1 MPLSKLQFRPGIN
14 KETTSYSNEGGWFDC
29 DKVRFRAGFPEKI
42 GGWAKKTPNSH
53 LGVTRALH
61 PWQTIS
67 LANYLG
73 VGTNEKYYVLY
84 GGAYYDV
91 TPLRATTSAGDVTF
105 SATNGSSTI
114 TVTDTSH
121 GAIVGDFVTLSG
133 AASLGGNITAEVLN
147 QEYKI
152 VTVPTANTYTIT
164 AREVNPVSRITVNG
178 IYTPVAVTANSSDSG
193 NGGSSTVGAYQLNIG
208 LNTSITGDGWN
219 AGTWGRGTW
228 NSATTP
234 TVESVLR
241 LWTHD
246 NFGEDLVINIFNGGL
261 YYYDSSTGL
270 TNRAVVLSSVSGAV
284 SPPSVAVKVLVSDVD
299 LHVIAFGCDSEDD
312 PGTQDP
318 LLIRF
323 SDQRNALDWKATVD
337 NTAGDLKISSGS
349 KIITAIET
357 KREILVFTDTSIYS
371 MQFIGPPDTFGI
383 TIVSEGISIRSPNSA
398 VAIEDNVFW
407 MGNNE
412 FYVYNGAVQK
422 IPCTLRDFVFS
433 DFNNLQAEKVFA
445 GVNSSF
451 SEIWWFYPSA
461 DSNEINKYVIYNYQ
475 QQIWYFGSLQ
485 RTAWLDRGV
494 NELPTAA
501 SPDYY
506 LYNHETGDD
515 DGSTDPVTAITA
527 HIESS
532 QMDIGEG
539 DQFTFI
545 SRIIPD
551 ITFRNSDIGKKASLS
566 LKARNFPGGNYLQTD
581 SAEIS
586 KTATVPVEQFTN
598 DAFIRL
604 RGRSF
609 ALRVE
614 STETGI
620 SWRLGSPR
628 IDIRPDG
635 RR

>member
-1 MPLSKLQFRPGIN
+1 MPLTKLQFRPGIN
-14 KETTSYSNEGGWFDC
+14 KESTSYSNEGGWFDC

-67 LANYLG
+67 LANYMG
-73 VGTNEKYYVLY
+73 VGTNVKYYVLY

-105 SATNGSSTI
+105 AATNGSSTI
-114 TVTDTSH
+114 TVTETAH
-121 GAIVGDFVTLSG
+121 GAIVGDFVTFSG
-133 AASLGGNITAEVLN
+133 AATLGGLVTAEVLN
-147 QEYKI
+147 QEYQ
-152 VTVPTANTYTIT
+152 VETVPSANTFTII

-178 IYTPVAVTANSSDSG
+178 IYTPVAVTANASDSG
-193 NGGSSTVGAYQLNIG
+193 NGGGSTVGAYQLNIG

-246 NFGEDLVINIFNGGL
+246 NFGEDIIINIYNGGL
-261 YYYDSSTGL
+261 YYYDSSAGL
-270 TNRAVVLSSVSGAV
+270 TNRAVVLSLVSGAV
-284 SPPSVAVKVLVSDVD
+284 SPPSVATKVLVSDVD

-422 IPCTLRDFVFS
+422 VPCTLRDFVFS
-433 DFNNLQAEKVFA
+433 DFNTLQSEKVFA

-451 SEIWWFYPSA
+451 SEVWWFYPSSS
-461 DSNEINKYVIYNYQ
+461 SNEIDKYVIYNYQ
-475 QQIWYFGSLQ
+475 QQIWYYGSLN

-501 SPDYY
+501 STDYY

-539 DQFTFI
+539 DQFSFI
-545 SRIIPD
+545 NRIIPD
-551 ITFRNSDIGKKASLS
+551 LTFRNSDIGKKATLS
-566 LKARNFPGGNYLQTD
+566 LKARNFPGGNYLQSD
-581 SAEIS
+581 SADIS

-628 IDIRPDG
+628 VDIRPDG

>member
-14 KETTSYSNEGGWFDC
+14 KESTSYSNEGGWFDC

-67 LANYLG
+67 LANYMG
-73 VGTNEKYYVLY
+73 VGTNIKYYVLY

-105 SATNGSSTI
+105 AATNGSSTI
-114 TVTDTSH
+114 TVTETAH
-121 GAIVGDFVTLSG
+121 GAIVGDFVTFSG
-133 AASLGGNITAEVLN
+133 AATLGGLVTAEVLN
-147 QEYKI
+147 QEYQI
-152 VTVPTANTYTIT
+152 ETVPSANTFTII

-178 IYTPVAVTANSSDSG
+178 IYTPVAVTANASDSG
-193 NGGSSTVGAYQLNIG
+193 NGGGSTVGAYQLNIG

-246 NFGEDLVINIFNGGL
+246 NFGEDIIINIYNGGL
-261 YYYDSSTGL
+261 YYYDSSAGL
-270 TNRAVVLSSVSGAV
+270 TNRAVVLSLVSGAV
-284 SPPSVAVKVLVSDVD
+284 SPPSVATKVLVSDVD

-422 IPCTLRDFVFS
+422 VPCTLRDFVFS
-433 DFNNLQAEKVFA
+433 DFNTLQSEKVFA

-451 SEIWWFYPSA
+451 SEVWWFYPSSS
-461 DSNEINKYVIYNYQ
+461 SNEIDKYVIYNYQ
-475 QQIWYFGSLQ
+475 QQIWYYGSLN

-539 DQFTFI
+539 DQFSFI
-545 SRIIPD
+545 NRIIPD
-551 ITFRNSDIGKKASLS
+551 LTFRNSDIGKKATLS
-566 LKARNFPGGNYLQTD
+566 LKARNFPGGNYLQSD
-581 SAEIS
+581 SADIS

-628 IDIRPDG
+628 VDIRPDG

>member
-14 KETTSYSNEGGWFDC
+14 KESTSYSNEGGWFDC

-67 LANYLG
+67 LANYMG
-73 VGTNEKYYVLY
+73 VGTNIKYYVLY

-105 SATNGSSTI
+105 AATNGSSTI
-114 TVTDTSH
+114 TVTETAH
-121 GAIVGDFVTLSG
+121 GAIVGDFVTFSG
-133 AASLGGNITAEVLN
+133 AATLGGLVTAEVLN
-147 QEYKI
+147 QEYQ
-152 VTVPTANTYTIT
+152 VETVPSANTFTII

-178 IYTPVAVTANSSDSG
+178 IYTPVAVTANASDSG
-193 NGGSSTVGAYQLNIG
+193 NGGGSTVGAYQLNIG

-246 NFGEDLVINIFNGGL
+246 NFGEDIIINIYNGGL
-261 YYYDSSTGL
+261 YYYDSSAGL
-270 TNRAVVLSSVSGAV
+270 TNRAIVLSLVSGAV
-284 SPPSVAVKVLVSDVD
+284 SPPSVATKVLVSDVD

-422 IPCTLRDFVFS
+422 VPCTLRDFVFS
-433 DFNNLQAEKVFA
+433 DFNTLQSEKVFA

-451 SEIWWFYPSA
+451 SEVWWFYPSSS
-461 DSNEINKYVIYNYQ
+461 SNEIDKYVIYNYQ
-475 QQIWYFGSLQ
+475 QQIWYYGSLN

-501 SPDYY
+501 STDYY

-539 DQFTFI
+539 DQFSFI
-545 SRIIPD
+545 NRIIPD
-551 ITFRNSDIGKKASLS
+551 LTFRNSDIGKKATLS
-566 LKARNFPGGNYLQTD
+566 LKARNFPGGNYLQSDSTD
-581 SAEIS
+581 IS

-628 IDIRPDG
+628 VDIRPDG

>member
-14 KETTSYSNEGGWFDC
+14 KESTSYSNEGGWFDC

-67 LANYLG
+67 LANYIG
-73 VGTNEKYYVLY
+73 VGTNVKYYVLY

-105 SATNGSSTI
+105 AATNGSSTI
-114 TVTDTSH
+114 TVTETAH
-121 GAIVGDFVTLSG
+121 GAIVGDFVTFSG
-133 AASLGGNITAEVLN
+133 AATLGGLVTAEVLN
-147 QEYKI
+147 QEYQI
-152 VTVPTANTYTIT
+152 ETVPSANTFTII

-178 IYTPVAVTANSSDSG
+178 IYTPVAVTANASDSG
-193 NGGSSTVGAYQLNIG
+193 NGGGSTVGAYQLNIG

-246 NFGEDLVINIFNGGL
+246 NFGEDIIINIYNGGL
-261 YYYDSSTGL
+261 YYYDSSAGL
-270 TNRAVVLSSVSGAV
+270 TNRAVVLSLVSGAV
-284 SPPSVAVKVLVSDVD
+284 SPPSVATKVLVSDVD

-422 IPCTLRDFVFS
+422 VPCTLRDFVFS
-433 DFNNLQAEKVFA
+433 DFNTLQSEKVFA

-451 SEIWWFYPSA
+451 SEVWWFYPSSS
-461 DSNEINKYVIYNYQ
+461 SNEIDKYVIYNYQ
-475 QQIWYFGSLQ
+475 QQIWYYGSLN

-539 DQFTFI
+539 DQFSFI
-545 SRIIPD
+545 NRIIPD
-551 ITFRNSDIGKKASLS
+551 LTFRNSDIGKKATLS
-566 LKARNFPGGNYLQTD
+566 LKARNFPGGNYLQSDSTD
-581 SAEIS
+581 IS

-628 IDIRPDG
+628 VDIRPDG

>member
-29 DKVRFRAGFPEKI
+29 DKIRFRAGFPEKI
-42 GGWAKKTPNSH
+42 GGWAKKTPNSF
-53 LGVTRALH
+53 LGTTRALH

-73 VGTNEKYYVLY
+73 VGTNIKYYIQY
-84 GGAYYDV
+84 GGAYYDI

-114 TVTDTSH
+114 IVTDTSH
-121 GAIVGDFVTLSG
+121 GAIVGDFVTFSG

-164 AREVNPVSRITVNG
+164 AREVNPVSRITVDG
-178 IYTPVAVTANSSDSG
+178 VYTPVAVLASGSDSG

-234 TVESVLR
+234 TIQDVMR

-246 NFGEDLVINIFNGGL
+246 NFGEDLIINIHNGGL
-261 YYYDSSTGL
+261 YYYDSSQGL
-270 TNRAVVLSSVSGAV
+270 TYRATVLSSVAGAV
-284 SPPSVAVKVLVSDVD
+284 SPPSIATKVLVSDVD

-371 MQFIGPPDTFGI
+371 MQFVGPPDTFGI

-407 MGNNE
+407 MGSNE

-422 IPCTLRDFVFS
+422 IPCTLKDFVFS
-433 DFNNLQAEKVFA
+433 DFNSLQSEKVFA

-461 DSNEINKYVIYNYQ
+461 DSNEVDKYVIYNYQ
-475 QQIWYFGSLQ
+475 QQIWYYGSLN

-494 NELPTAA
+494 NELPISA
-501 SPDYY
+501 STDFY

-515 DGSTDPVTAITA
+515 DGSTDPVTAIPA

-551 ITFRNSDIGKKASLS
+551 ITFRNSEIGKKASLI
-566 LKARNFPGGNYLQTD
+566 LKTRNFPGGNYLQTD
-581 SAEIS
+581 PTEVS

>member
-14 KETTSYSNEGGWFDC
+14 KESTSYSNEGGWFDC

-67 LANYLG
+67 LANYMG
-73 VGTNEKYYVLY
+73 VGTNVKYYVLY

-105 SATNGSSTI
+105 AATNGSSTI
-114 TVTDTSH
+114 TVTETAH
-121 GAIVGDFVTLSG
+121 GAIVGDFVTFSG
-133 AASLGGNITAEVLN
+133 AATLGGLVTAEVLN
-147 QEYKI
+147 QEYQI
-152 VTVPTANTYTIT
+152 ETVPSANTFTII

-178 IYTPVAVTANSSDSG
+178 IYTPVAVTANASDSG
-193 NGGSSTVGAYQLNIG
+193 NGGGSTVGAYQLNIG

-246 NFGEDLVINIFNGGL
+246 NFGEDIIINIYTGGL
-261 YYYDSSTGL
+261 YYYDSSAGL
-270 TNRAVVLSSVSGAV
+270 TNRAIVLSLVSGAV
-284 SPPSVAVKVLVSDVD
+284 SPPSVATKVLVSDVD

-422 IPCTLRDFVFS
+422 VPCTLRDFVFS
-433 DFNNLQAEKVFA
+433 DFNTLQSEKVFA

-451 SEIWWFYPSA
+451 SEVWWFYPSSS
-461 DSNEINKYVIYNYQ
+461 SNEIDKYVIYNYQ
-475 QQIWYFGSLQ
+475 QQIWYYGSLN

-539 DQFTFI
+539 DQFSFI
-545 SRIIPD
+545 NRIIPD
-551 ITFRNSDIGKKASLS
+551 LTFRNSDIGKKATLS
-566 LKARNFPGGNYLQTD
+566 LKARNFPGGNYLQSDSTD
-581 SAEIS
+581 IS

-628 IDIRPDG
+628 VDIRPDG

>member
-29 DKVRFRAGFPEKI
+29 DKIRFRAGFPEKI

-61 PWQTIS
+61 PWQTIT

-84 GGAYYDV
+84 GGAYYDI

-105 SATNGSSTI
+105 SATDGSSTI

-121 GAIVGDFVTLSG
+121 GAIVGDFVTFSG

-152 VTVPTANTYTIT
+152 VTVPTANTFTIT
-164 AREVNPVSRITVNG
+164 AREVNPVSRITVDG

-246 NFGEDLVINIFNGGL
+246 NFGEDLIINIFNGGL
-261 YYYDSSTGL
+261 YYYDSSAGL
-270 TNRAVVLSSVSGAV
+270 TNRAVVLSSVAGAV

-475 QQIWYFGSLQ
+475 QQIWYFGSLP

-551 ITFRNSDIGKKASLS
+551 ITFRNSEIGKKASLS

>member
-14 KETTSYSNEGGWFDC
+14 KESTSYSNEGGWFDC

-67 LANYLG
+67 LANYMG
-73 VGTNEKYYVLY
+73 VGTNVKYYVLY

-105 SATNGSSTI
+105 AATNGSSII
-114 TVTDTSH
+114 TVTETAH
-121 GAIVGDFVTLSG
+121 GAIVGDFVTFSG
-133 AASLGGNITAEVLN
+133 AATLGGLVTAEVLN
-147 QEYKI
+147 QEYQ
-152 VTVPTANTYTIT
+152 VETVPSANTFTII

-178 IYTPVAVTANSSDSG
+178 IYTPVAVTANASDSG
-193 NGGSSTVGAYQLNIG
+193 NGGGSTVGAYQLNIG

-246 NFGEDLVINIFNGGL
+246 NFGEDIIINIYNGGL
-261 YYYDSSTGL
+261 YYYDSSAGL
-270 TNRAVVLSSVSGAV
+270 TNRAVVLSLVSGAV
-284 SPPSVAVKVLVSDVD
+284 SPPSVATKVLVSDVD

-422 IPCTLRDFVFS
+422 VPCTLRDFVFS
-433 DFNNLQAEKVFA
+433 DFNTLQSEKVFA

-451 SEIWWFYPSA
+451 SEVWWFYPSSS
-461 DSNEINKYVIYNYQ
+461 SNEIDKYVIYNYQ
-475 QQIWYFGSLQ
+475 QQIWYYGSLN

-539 DQFTFI
+539 DQFSFI
-545 SRIIPD
+545 NRIIPD
-551 ITFRNSDIGKKASLS
+551 LTFRNSDIGKKATLS
-566 LKARNFPGGNYLQTD
+566 LKARNFPGGNYLQSDSTD
-581 SAEIS
+581 IS

-628 IDIRPDG
+628 VDIRPDG